1 MAAKNLA
8 FLILMLA
15 IIGVV
20 VWRLRSSPRQ
30 QAYGPK
36 MAGRERPNPFH
47 CVPIRLPKGACEPAK
62 QLGAQRF
69 LSKEAPLLP
78 LANCTARSCRCAYV
92 HHEDRRMGGE
102 DQRAPLKGEYGKG
115 LERRSGRD
123 RRSYSS
129 A

>member
-1 MAAKNLA
+1 MAAENLA
-8 FLILMLA
+8 LLILMLA

-30 QAYGPK
+30 RAYGLK
-36 MAGRERPNPFH
+36 IAGRDKPNPYH
-47 CVPIRLPKGACEPAK
+47 CVSVWSPRDACESAK
-62 QLGAQRF
+62 QLNDKRF

-78 LANCTARSCRCAYV
+78 LANCTATSCRCAYV
-92 HHEDRRMGGE
+92 HHEDRRISGE

-115 LERRSGRD
+115 SERRSGRD
-123 RRSYSS
+123 RRYYFP